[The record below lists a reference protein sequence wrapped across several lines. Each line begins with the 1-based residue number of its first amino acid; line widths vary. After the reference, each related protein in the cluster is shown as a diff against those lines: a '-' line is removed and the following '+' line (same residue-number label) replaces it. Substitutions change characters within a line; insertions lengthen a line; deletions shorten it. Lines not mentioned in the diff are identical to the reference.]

1 MIFISGTAST
11 PTSSTTPSNES
22 GQSLCFHDLSMWSS
36 VELVARQIQYMIE
49 SNLGKPFTA
58 ASKVDLIRHQVIIN

>member
-11 PTSSTTPSNES
+11 LTPSTTPSNES
-22 GQSLCFHDLSMWSS
+22 GQSLCFHYLSMWSS
-36 VELVARQIQYMIE
+36 VELVARQIQYMIK

-58 ASKVDLIRHQVIIN
+58 ASKVDLIKRQVIIN